1 VVLWRD
7 PENKTSGIVLTVA
20 ALPAIFLMISMGHKI
35 FTAFAAGSA
44 LMVSAVLA
52 LLLSA
57 VIWQLGPQRMPRSWI
72 LPLSLVACGFAFF
85 IRAIASGGFDQ
96 IHPRRDDI
104 LYAAN
109 ADAGQQVWA
118 SQDAQPDKWTAQ
130 FISGAVQR
138 NTLLDFFPGNER
150 RFLEVPAPALKFAPP
165 RLQVLSDEVTS
176 AGRQLSMQ
184 IQSGRSA
191 SMLSVLVDSQSPV
204 SGVKINGLP
213 VSLMSLTRDTGLL
226 QYYGVREGGIVVS
239 LSVKPSVPVQI
250 KVEDISVDLLQQT
263 AGQLQPRPNDIIP
276 SPSRF
281 NNAIVVMKSFSL

>member
-1 VVLWRD
+1 
-7 PENKTSGIVLTVA
+7 
-20 ALPAIFLMISMGHKI
+20 
-35 FTAFAAGSA
+35 
-44 LMVSAVLA
+44 
-52 LLLSA
+52 
-57 VIWQLGPQRMPRSWI
+57 
-72 LPLSLVACGFAFF
+72 
-85 IRAIASGGFDQ
+85 
-96 IHPRRDDI
+96 
-104 LYAAN
+104 
-109 ADAGQQVWA
+109 
-118 SQDAQPDKWTAQ
+118 
-130 FISGAVQR
+130 
-138 NTLLDFFPGNER
+138 
-150 RFLEVPAPALKFAPP
+150 LKFAPP